1 MSMPGSPRR
10 RGVRFSGLGR
20 GPSSGKA
27 SPKSSGHTPWSHSD
41 AYPGFKPEGLLQAGG
56 WGLGWWAD
64 ETRAPLDRSE
74 KTVRFLFPG
83 LSHQRAGEA
92 YGAGHRALSLER
104 GVRTRSFGQEQ
115 GWGLRWGLQWELDL
129 VLSC

>member
-1 MSMPGSPRR
+1 MGGGRTR
-10 RGVRFSGLGR
+10 LGR
-20 GPSSGKA
+20 
-27 SPKSSGHTPWSHSD
+27 PWT
-41 AYPGFKPEGLLQAGG
+41 GRK
-56 WGLGWWAD
+56 
-64 ETRAPLDRSE
+64 

-104 GVRTRSFGQEQ
+104 GVRTRSFGPEQ
-115 GWGLRWGLQWELDL
+115 GRGLRLGLQQELDL